1 MRSNEAE
8 WEHLALDHLAGIGW
22 QHLDGPAIAP
32 GAASAVGHPGY
43 ATGGEPLPQRESW
56 DEVVI
61 PSRVRAALRRLNP
74 YVPRDYLEQA
84 LVEILRPTSQ
94 DAITENKRVHD
105 VLVDGYRGVTYVE
118 DGRQQTPT
126 IRLVSSREDE
136 NEWLAVN
143 QVRVVDGDVER
154 RFDVVLYL
162 NGLPVVVMEL
172 KDAGSARAD
181 VAAAHAQLTT
191 YVREL
196 PMAFRACVLT
206 VISDGI
212 VAKYGTPFTPLNHY
226 SPWNVDDDGRVVGP
240 TGAPVPAVTD
250 ADEAAFRDGHAVD
263 GITDDVAEGE
273 VTLSSP
279 LETML
284 DGLFNPQR
292 FVQLLRGFVAFDEGD
307 DGLAKRVAKP
317 HQYFAVSRALEATI
331 RAVETDGR
339 AGVVWHTQGSGKSME
354 MELYAAHV
362 ARHPKLSN
370 PTIVVVTDRTELDGQ
385 LYETFARS
393 QLLTESP
400 RQIKRRA
407 ELRDE
412 LASRRTGGI
421 YFTTLQ
427 KFGLTAEEKHAGAKH
442 PVLSDRRNV
451 VLVVDEAHRSHYDD
465 LDGYAWHL
473 KNALP
478 NATLIAF
485 TGTPISTADRNTEKV
500 FGDVIDVYDLTRAVE
515 DGATVPVYFEPRLVK
530 VAFAD
535 GLDAETIDAAADEA
549 TVGLDDVERDRI
561 EKSVAVV
568 NAVYGAPARLR
579 ELAGDVVQ
587 HWERRREAM
596 EELVRGASV
605 PDEARA
611 PVAGGAPGKALI
623 VAATRDICARLYDE
637 IVALRPDWHS
647 DDLHQGRIK
656 VVYSGT
662 AADQPPI
669 ADHVRRDSENA
680 VVKKRLKDPDDELEL
695 VIVKDMMLTGY
706 DSPPL
711 HTLYLDRPMRGAL
724 LMQTLARVNRTFRGK
739 NAGLLVASAPIAENL
754 RAALAEY
761 TVRDQGARPVGRT
774 VDDAAEVVTDLVA
787 RLRELVDPS
796 GWRDRLTGARA
807 AGSRRGYLDTVLATV
822 AWLRDPRT
830 PGNVVTA
837 DGEEPRGAEFRR
849 RAAALA
855 RAWAIAGRSDAV
867 TDLADDARFYEQV
880 RVWMGKL
887 DAEERQ
893 ARGEPVPD
901 DVQRLLN
908 QLMATAVVSGEV
920 VDVYAAAGLERP
932 RLDRIDDDFLASAQ
946 AAPNPQ
952 LTIEALRR
960 LVTEEARRLTRG
972 NLVRQQMFSDR
983 LQSIMS
989 KYVNSN
995 LTSAE
1000 VIAALVEM
1008 AREMAAEET
1017 RGQRFE
1023 PPLNRDELA
1032 FYDAVSTN
1040 ESAVDLQGEDVL
1052 AQIARDLVAVM
1063 RRDVKTDWTVRDDV
1077 KAKLRSSIK
1086 RLLIRHKYPPDRQS
1100 GAIVLVMQQM
1110 ESMAP
1115 RYAARGGT

>member
-1 MRSNEAE
+1 VRSNEAE

-22 QHLDGPAIAP
+22 QHLEGPEIAP
-32 GAASAVGHPGY
+32 GATSTVGHPGY

-74 YVPRDYLEQA
+74 DVPRDYLEQA

-105 VLVDGYRGVTYVE
+105 VLVEGYRGITYVE

-181 VAAAHAQLTT
+181 VAAAHAQLMT

-240 TGAPVPAVTD
+240 TGAPVPTVTD
-250 ADEAAFRDGHAVD
+250 AHEAADRDARAVD

-273 VTLSSP
+273 VPVASP

-284 DGLFNPQR
+284 DGLFNPER
-292 FVQLLRGFVAFDEGD
+292 FVQLLRGFVAFDEDEG
-307 DGLAKRVAKP
+307 GLTKRVAKP

-362 ARHPKLSN
+362 ARHPKLRN

-393 QLLTESP
+393 RLLTEAP
-400 RQIKRRA
+400 RQIRRRA

-412 LASRRTGGI
+412 LASRTTGGI

-427 KFGLTAEEKHAGAKH
+427 KFGLTADEKNAGAKH
-442 PVLSDRRNV
+442 PVLSERRNV
-451 VLVVDEAHRSHYDD
+451 ILVVDEAHRSHYDD

-530 VAFAD
+530 VAFAE

-549 TVGLDDVERDRI
+549 TAGLDDVERDRI

-568 NAVYGAPARLR
+568 NAVYGAPARLQ
-579 ELAGDVVQ
+579 ELAADLVQ
-587 HWERRREAM
+587 HWERRRDAM
-596 EELVRGASV
+596 EELVRASSD
-605 PDEARA
+605 P
-611 PVAGGAPGKALI
+611 GGAPGKALV

-637 IVALRPDWHS
+637 IVALKPEWHS
-647 DDLHQGRIK
+647 DDLHAGRIK

-662 AADQPPI
+662 ATDQPPI

-680 VVKKRLKDPDDELEL
+680 VVKKRLKDPDDELEI

-774 VDDAAEVVTDLVA
+774 VDDAAEVVADLIA
-787 RLRELVDPS
+787 RLRDLVDPS
-796 GWRDRLTGARA
+796 GWRSRLTSAIA
-807 AGSRRGYLDTVLATV
+807 AGSRRAYLDTVLATV

-830 PGNVVTA
+830 PGNVATA
-837 DGEEPRGAEFRR
+837 EGEETRGAEFRR

-855 RAWAIAGRSDAV
+855 RAWAIAGRSDDVAE
-867 TDLADDARFYEQV
+867 LADDARFYEQV

-920 VDVYAAAGLERP
+920 VDVYAAAGLPQP
-932 RLDRIDDDFLASAQ
+932 RLDRIDDDFLAAAQ

-952 LTIEALRR
+952 LTIEALRK

-972 NLVRQQMFSDR
+972 NLARQQVFSER
-983 LQSIMS
+983 LQSIMT

-1008 AREMAAEET
+1008 AKEVAAEES

-1032 FYDAVSTN
+1032 FYDAVATN
-1040 ESAVDLQGEDVL
+1040 ESAVDVQGEDVL
-1052 AQIARDLVAVM
+1052 AQIARDLVAVL

-1086 RLLIRHKYPPDRQS
+1086 RLLIKHKYPPDKQPE
-1100 GAIVLVMQQM
+1100 AIVLVMQQM

-1115 RYAARGGT
+1115 RYAA